1 MSFNYT
7 VEKPSSAT
15 YGFSLN
21 TNNYYESTN
30 KGVNSSYAMAK
41 LNFTTDGSYK
51 LYLDC
56 INYAEKNYDFGILSE
71 LDKTL
76 QMSDNVDSTN
86 VKKNFK
92 GSSSP
97 NVQTVD
103 YGQIAN
109 GSHYIYIKFRK
120 DSSTSSNNDS
130 LQFKVR
136 TEQAMPVL
144 ESPTISLNGDILTIT
159 PVTHATSYKVFSN
172 NTLLTT
178 STTTTVNLSTLFSES
193 GTYTITATALA
204 NGYLESGPSNAVI
217 YKLQLVTLDLT
228 TLNLSQGTHA
238 IKVKAKAEGYGDSA
252 FSNQVSYTVLPQL
265 EAPTISLNGNLLSSS
280 TVQHATSY
288 AIYSNNT
295 LLTTITTTSVDL
307 STLITT
313 QGTYTIYVIAKA
325 TGYVDSVKSNEVSYI
340 KIDNWKCTVANL
352 GSENPT
358 SVTFTHEGTMPTFE
372 EITFNSDI
380 FIKIPTMY
388 RKVNTVVDNQITS
401 YTISNNKTDDE
412 YKPYPCFLKEDGIT
426 IMPYILIGKYFSS
439 SSTTCNSI
447 QTYATSNYSENGRA
461 NAVAKGAGYQLYD
474 WMMHKLW
481 QDLIT
486 CKMNN
491 ININSGTGIDT
502 DSLGLYWSSYEA
514 YIDGISHFPA
524 FVAFSYKPT
533 AYIDNPRWNSPN
545 YNSDIYAISQNSGV
559 IKNLGY
565 NSDHPFVNYPTSAE
579 KSSENIYYCDVYTS
593 STDTSPIISTIGGKS
608 KNYGAFFVNAASGW
622 RVKHYIRLCYR
633 PINE

>member
-7 VEKPSSAT
+7 VEKPSDAT

-21 TNNYYESTN
+21 TNNYYESKN

-136 TEQAMPVL
+136 TEKTLPVL
-144 ESPTISLNGDILTIT
+144 ESPTISLSGDILTIT
-159 PVTHATSYKVFSN
+159 SVANATSYKIFSN
-172 NTLLTT
+172 NNLLTT

-193 GTYTITATALA
+193 GTYTITVTALA
-204 NGYLESGPSNAVI
+204 DGYLESGPSNAVT

-228 TLNLSQGTHA
+228 TLNLSEGTHT
-238 IKVKAKAEGYGDSA
+238 IKVKAKGEGYEDSA
-252 FSNQVSYTVLPQL
+252 FSNEVSYTVLPQL

-295 LLTTITTTSVDL
+295 LLTTVNTVSISDFDL
-307 STLITT
+307 STLLTT
-313 QGTYTIYVIAKA
+313 AGTYTIYAIAKA
-325 TGYVDSVKSNEVSYI
+325 ANYQDSPHSNEVSYVVAQPMPVKGNLI
-340 KIDNWKCTVANL
+340 KIDGLQYRVLSIEAEKAKLLAMFTPSTQVFVSSGNTYENGNL
-352 GSENPT
+352 DTYLNTTWYNTLSSNMKT
-358 SVTFTHEGTMPTFE
+358 A
-372 EITFNSDI
+372 I
-380 FIKIPTMY
+380 IPTTLRQDNWY
-388 RKVNTVVDNQITS
+388 ISNAGSKVYQGEYKKSSSFKTYQVSLKSTSYGNQISRNVYALSVQDVLDYLETTTS
-401 YTISNNKTDDE
+401 MTSSNTTLNN
-412 YKPYPCFLKEDGIT
+412 YKLGEMFWGDSNVHDTSIWLRSAAAFTEIVYACNV
-426 IMPYILIGKYFSS
+426 
-439 SSTTCNSI
+439 SSTSTKNGKI
-447 QTYATSNYSENGRA
+447 DYSTARGNGDVR
-461 NAVAKGAGYQLYD
+461 
-474 WMMHKLW
+474 
-481 QDLIT
+481 
-486 CKMNN
+486 
-491 ININSGTGIDT
+491 
-502 DSLGLYWSSYEA
+502 
-514 YIDGISHFPA
+514 PA
-524 FVAFSYKPT
+524 FT
-533 AYIDNPRWNSPN
+533 ID
-545 YNSDIYAISQNSGV
+545 
-559 IKNLGY
+559 L
-565 NSDHPFVNYPTSAE
+565 
-579 KSSENIYYCDVYTS
+579 
-593 STDTSPIISTIGGKS
+593 S
-608 KNYGAFFVNAASGW
+608 KITWLKV
-622 RVKHYIRLCYR
+622 
-633 PINE
+633 

>member
-7 VEKPSSAT
+7 VEKPSDAT

-136 TEQAMPVL
+136 TEKTLPVL
-144 ESPTISLNGDILTIT
+144 ESPTISLSGDILTIT
-159 PVTHATSYKVFSN
+159 SVANATSYKIFSN
-172 NTLLTT
+172 NNLLTT

-193 GTYTITATALA
+193 GTYTITVTALA
-204 NGYLESGPSNAVI
+204 DGYLESGPSNAVT

-228 TLNLSQGTHA
+228 TLNLSEGTHT
-238 IKVKAKAEGYGDSA
+238 IKVKAKGEGYEDSA
-252 FSNQVSYTVLPQL
+252 FSNEVSYTVLPQL

-295 LLTTITTTSVDL
+295 LLTTVNTVSISDFDL
-307 STLITT
+307 STLLTT
-313 QGTYTIYVIAKA
+313 AGTYTIYAIAKA
-325 TGYVDSVKSNEVSYI
+325 ANYQDSPHSNEVSYVVAQPMPVKGNLI
-340 KIDNWKCTVANL
+340 KIDGLQYRVLSIEAEKAKLLAMFTPSTQVFVSSGNTYENGNL
-352 GSENPT
+352 DTYLNTTWYNTLSSNMKT
-358 SVTFTHEGTMPTFE
+358 A
-372 EITFNSDI
+372 I
-380 FIKIPTMY
+380 IPTTL
-388 RKVNTVVDNQITS
+388 RQDNLK
-401 YTISNNKTDDE
+401 SN
-412 YKPYPCFLKEDGIT
+412 
-426 IMPYILIGKYFSS
+426 
-439 SSTTCNSI
+439 I
-447 QTYATSNYSENGRA
+447 Q
-461 NAVAKGAGYQLYD
+461 L
-474 WMMHKLW
+474 
-481 QDLIT
+481 
-486 CKMNN
+486 
-491 ININSGTGIDT
+491 
-502 DSLGLYWSSYEA
+502 
-514 YIDGISHFPA
+514 F
-524 FVAFSYKPT
+524 
-533 AYIDNPRWNSPN
+533 
-545 YNSDIYAISQNSGV
+545 
-559 IKNLGY
+559 
-565 NSDHPFVNYPTSAE
+565 
-579 KSSENIYYCDVYTS
+579 KS
-593 STDTSPIISTIGGKS
+593 
-608 KNYGAFFVNAASGW
+608 
-622 RVKHYIRLCYR
+622 
-633 PINE
+633 